1 MAKTK
6 TRHCEESV
14 GQRCKLVFKSQS
26 FGLPRFSG
34 ENVVIT
40 DKIDCF
46 VLYAMTLF
54 IKKVRQCLIHQF
66 LCTTLHFLG
75 YPVMGN
81 WLARV
86 LWKSV
91 KKIAKAI
98 FSLSYLCKAAG
109 GPCSIYNFFIF
120 PSFKVP
126 KS

>member
-1 MAKTK
+1 M
-6 TRHCEESV
+6 
-14 GQRCKLVFKSQS
+14 FKSQS

-34 ENVVIT
+34 ENVAMT

-66 LCTTLHFLG
+66 LCAAVHFLG

-91 KKIAKAI
+91 KKIALQFLA
-98 FSLSYLCKAAG
+98 YLY
-109 GPCSIYNFFIF
+109 IYTPLEGVAEKTGARFFWRGLWSEGETS
-120 PSFKVP
+120 PS
-126 KS
+126 